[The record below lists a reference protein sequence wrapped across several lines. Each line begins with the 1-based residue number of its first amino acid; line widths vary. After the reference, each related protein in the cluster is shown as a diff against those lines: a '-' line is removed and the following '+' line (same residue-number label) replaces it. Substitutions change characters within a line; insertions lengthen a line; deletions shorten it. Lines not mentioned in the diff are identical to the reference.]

1 MVGVTRLEEHRFVLI
16 GNTGSG
22 KSASGNTILGR
33 TQFLSKL
40 SASSVTQKC
49 EYGSTELAEDHD
61 QRRLRRVKVVDMP
74 GFGDT
79 RLSMEEIHTEIAK
92 CLSLSA
98 PGPHAF
104 LLVVPIGRYTIHED
118 QAVIK
123 LAKIFGEDAVKYHTV
138 VLFTGGD
145 KLDMGIEDYLKDSPA
160 GLTNLIDKCG
170 GRYHVF
176 NNNKNN
182 RNVAQVKELI
192 EKVDRMVKQ
201 GETGFFTN
209 TLFQEAEAVIREE
222 QKRMMMKQR
231 QEKEVA
237 TSCVT
242 EAECTKQ
249 RKLESEADK
258 IEREDE
264 EDKREIEREDE
275 EDKEI
280 EREDEEDKREI
291 ERADEEDKRE
301 IERADEEDKRE
312 IEREDE
318 ESQHSGSS
326 EDSRSMWEKAAL
338 SPRVLRWL
346 KILLAGG
353 ITGLAVGVAF
363 GVAVPLTAACS
374 AFVVG
379 KVVGLAAVNLAGIS
393 AAGAVG
399 VGNAVGAIVA
409 ATSGTTA
416 VAVGAATGA
425 VLGGLMGVSA
435 GLEADS
441 PKEAALNAFEEVSN
455 VGLVAVGAAVVVGA
469 ALGSGAAVSAAVGAQ
484 GATSASVAHAPT
496 SVGALPAETATTC
509 SPTPGAAIVQDAVQ
523 AAPNAAA
530 THPIR
535 DAVIT
540 IGNAVATGLS
550 VGSIAVKV
558 VRRKTKDSEK
568 NSVKV
573 TWNK

>member
-1 MVGVTRLEEHRFVLI
+1 MVGETQLEERRFVLI

-22 KSASGNTILGR
+22 KSASGNTILGQ

-118 QAVIK
+118 QAVIN

-138 VLFTGGD
+138 VLFTRGD
-145 KLDMGIEDYLKDSPA
+145 ELDMGIEEYLKDSPA
-160 GLTNLIDKCG
+160 GLKNLIDKCG

-201 GETGFFTN
+201 AETGFFTN
-209 TLFQEAEAVIREE
+209 AWFKEAEAAIREE
-222 QKRMMMKQR
+222 QKKMMMKQR

-242 EAECTKQ
+242 EAEFTKQ

-258 IEREDE
+258 REN
-264 EDKREIEREDE
+264 
-275 EDKEI
+275 
-280 EREDEEDKREI
+280 
-291 ERADEEDKRE
+291 
-301 IERADEEDKRE
+301 
-312 IEREDE
+312 EREDE
-318 ESQHSGSS
+318 ESQHSGSW
-326 EDSRSMWEKAAL
+326 SMWVKAAL

-346 KILLAGG
+346 KIIVAGG

-363 GVAVPLTAACS
+363 GVVVPLTAAGS
-374 AFVVG
+374 AFVMG
-379 KVVGLAAVNLAGIS
+379 KVVGLAAVNLTGIS

-416 VAVGAATGA
+416 LAVGAAVGG

-441 PKEAALNAFEEVSN
+441 PNEGALNAFKEVSN

-469 ALGSGAAVSAAVGAQ
+469 ALGTGAAVSAAVGAQ

-496 SVGALPAETATTC
+496 SVGALPAETATTF
-509 SPTPGAAIVQDAVQ
+509 SPTPGVAIVQDAVQ
-523 AAPNAAA
+523 APPNAAA

-535 DAVIT
+535 DAVIP
-540 IGNAVATGLS
+540 ILKAVGAGVS
-550 VGSIAVKV
+550 VSSIAVKV
-558 VRRKTKDSEK
+558 VRRKTKDSENK
-568 NSVKV
+568 SFKV